1 MLGAD
6 LTQNRRQHYAIKD
19 ISDTNGSY
27 LMVKV
32 ISMTISITAVK
43 YIWNSWENIHVSW
56 MLALGNC
63 SFCWCNGST
72 VVKRENIINIL
83 ELQDEI
89 FKDE

>member
-1 MLGAD
+1 MLGTD
-6 LTQNRRQHYAIKD
+6 LTQNRRQHYTIKN

-32 ISMTISITAVK
+32 VSMTISITAVK

-56 MLALGNC
+56 MLALANC
-63 SFCWCNGST
+63 PFCWCSGST
-72 VVKRENIINIL
+72 VVNRENIINIL